1 MILFNYKLKQV
12 ILSHFQRQMTDIL
25 QDNLI
30 HPPGPT
36 DAYDIN
42 TTDDSFLIINKLL
55 AEYGDIVRIKSST
68 RRTDSYL
75 INNPEFIKHI
85 LLKNYQ
91 NYKKGVGFER
101 VKMLLGNGI
110 ITSDGAFW
118 RKQRRMIQPAFSKAM
133 IESQVEMVQKCN
145 TERMQ
150 KWQGLLAGNE
160 SVEIDISYEASDL
173 ALDIVMRVLFSDDV
187 DTMLEESG
195 ENPFAFLTED
205 PTRDIKVVLK
215 YRSLMSLLL
224 KYIQARRN
232 STKKYNDFVSVFVD
246 ARDKDTGEGMTDKEL
261 LDEVMTMIVAGHETS
276 AITLTWVWYFMAK
289 YPHIDKAVQD
299 EIIHSGIVGAPGFND
314 LEKIPYIKQVT
325 EEALRIYPPVW
336 LFTRKAIEDDRL
348 GEYNIPAGSDI
359 FLSPY
364 YLHRN
369 KAFWDDPESFRP
381 ERFSA
386 DLQKQQHKFSYL
398 PFSAG
403 PRRCIG
409 DFFATVEMQ
418 IHVGLIAQKFRF
430 ELITDAVPELEASI
444 NMRAKDPIILK
455 MYKR

>member
-1 MILFNYKLKQV
+1 
-12 ILSHFQRQMTDIL
+12 MTEIL
-25 QDNLI
+25 QDKLI
-30 HPPGPT
+30 NPPEPAE
-36 DAYDIN
+36 AYDIN
-42 TTDDSFLIINKLL
+42 TTDESFVLIEKLL
-55 AEYGDIVRIKSST
+55 GEYGDIVRVKSKT
-68 RRTDSYL
+68 RNHDSYL
-75 INNPEFIKHI
+75 VNNPEFIKHI

-110 ITSDGAFW
+110 IVSDGPFW
-118 RKQRRMIQPAFSKAM
+118 RKQRRLIQPAFSKAM
-133 IESQVEMVQKCN
+133 IESQVEMIQKCN
-145 TERMQ
+145 IERMA
-150 KWQGLLAGNE
+150 KWQAMLGSNE

-173 ALDIVMRVLFSDDV
+173 ALDIVLRVLFSDDV
-187 DTMLEESG
+187 DSLLNESG

-205 PTRDIKVVLK
+205 PTRDVQVVLK
-215 YRSLMSLLL
+215 YRSLMNILLEL
-224 KYIQARRN
+224 IQARRTT
-232 STKKYNDFVSVFVD
+232 TKKYNDFVSVFVA
-246 ARDKDTGEGMTDKEL
+246 ARDKDTGEGMSDKEL

-289 YPHIDKAVQD
+289 YPHVDQSVQD
-299 EIIHSGIVGAPGFND
+299 EIKTSKIAGAPGFDD
-314 LEKIPYIKQVT
+314 LDKIPYIKQVT

-336 LFTRKAIEDDRL
+336 LFTRKAIADDQL
-348 GEYNIPAGSDI
+348 GPYAIPAGADI

-369 KAFWDDPESFRP
+369 ETFWNEPEVYRP

-386 DLQKQQHKFSYL
+386 DEQKEQHKFSYI

-418 IHVGLIAQKFRF
+418 IHVGLMAQKFRF
-430 ELITDAVPELEASI
+430 ELLSDTVPELEASI

-455 MYKR
+455 MSKR

>member
-1 MILFNYKLKQV
+1 
-12 ILSHFQRQMTDIL
+12 MTEIL
-25 QDNLI
+25 QDKLI
-30 HPPGPT
+30 NPPEPAE
-36 DAYDIN
+36 AYDIN
-42 TTDDSFLIINKLL
+42 TTDESFVLIEKLL
-55 AEYGDIVRIKSST
+55 GEYGDIVRVKSKT
-68 RRTDSYL
+68 RNHDSYL

-110 ITSDGAFW
+110 IVSDGPFW
-118 RKQRRMIQPAFSKAM
+118 RKQRRLIQPAFSKAM

-145 TERMQ
+145 IERMA
-150 KWQGLLAGNE
+150 KWQAILGSNE

-173 ALDIVMRVLFSDDV
+173 ALDIVLRVLFSDDV
-187 DTMLEESG
+187 DSLLNDSG

-205 PTRDIKVVLK
+205 PTRDVQVVLK
-215 YRSLMSLLL
+215 YRSLMNILLEL
-224 KYIQARRN
+224 IQARRTT
-232 STKKYNDFVSVFVD
+232 TKKYNDFVSVFVA
-246 ARDKDTGEGMTDKEL
+246 ARDKDTGEGMSDKEL

-289 YPHIDKAVQD
+289 YPHVDQSVQD
-299 EIIHSGIVGAPGFND
+299 EIKTSKISGAPGFDD
-314 LEKIPYIKQVT
+314 LDKIPYIKQVT

-336 LFTRKAIEDDRL
+336 LFTRKAIEADQL
-348 GEYNIPAGSDI
+348 GPYAIPAGSDI

-369 KAFWDDPESFRP
+369 ETFWNEPEVYRP

-386 DLQKQQHKFSYL
+386 DEQKEQHKFSYI

-418 IHVGLIAQKFRF
+418 IHVGLMAQKFRF
-430 ELITDAVPELEASI
+430 ELLNDMVPELEASI
-444 NMRAKDPIILK
+444 NMRAKNPIILK
-455 MYKR
+455 MRKR

>member
-1 MILFNYKLKQV
+1 
-12 ILSHFQRQMTDIL
+12 MTDIL

-30 HPPGPT
+30 YPPGPKE
-36 DAYDIN
+36 AYDIN
-42 TTDDSFLIINKLL
+42 TTDDSFVVIDKLL
-55 AEYGDIVRIKSST
+55 VEYGNIVRIKSKT
-68 RRTDSYL
+68 RRGDSYL

-118 RKQRRMIQPAFSKAM
+118 RKQRRLIQPAFSKAM

-145 TERMQ
+145 IERMQ
-150 KWQGLLAGNE
+150 KWQAMLGSSE
-160 SVEIDISYEASDL
+160 YTEIDISYEASDL
-173 ALDIVMRVLFSDDV
+173 ALDIIMRVLFSDDV
-187 DTMLEESG
+187 DTILDESG

-224 KYIQARRN
+224 RYIQARRTT
-232 STKKYNDFVSVFVD
+232 TKKYNDFVSVFVA
-246 ARDKDTGEGMTDKEL
+246 ARDKDTGEMMSDKEL

-289 YPHIDKAVQD
+289 YPQVDKAVQD
-299 EIIHSGIVGAPGFND
+299 EILQANISGAPGFND
-314 LEKIPYIKQVT
+314 LDKIPYIKQVT

-336 LFTRKAIEDDRL
+336 LFTRKAIEADQL
-348 GEYNIPAGSDI
+348 GEYTIPAGSDI

-369 KAFWDDPESFRP
+369 TKFWNEPEEYRP
-381 ERFSA
+381 ERFGSE
-386 DLQKQQHKFSYL
+386 LQKQQHKFSYL

-418 IHVGLIAQKFRF
+418 IHVGLMAQKFRF
-430 ELITDAVPELEASI
+430 ELLDESVPELEANI
-444 NMRAKDPIILK
+444 NMRAKNPIILK

>member
-1 MILFNYKLKQV
+1 
-12 ILSHFQRQMTDIL
+12 MTEIL
-25 QDNLI
+25 QDKLI
-30 HPPGPT
+30 NPPEPAE
-36 DAYDIN
+36 AYDIN
-42 TTDDSFLIINKLL
+42 TTDESFVLIEKLL
-55 AEYGDIVRIKSST
+55 GEYGDIVRVKSKT
-68 RRTDSYL
+68 RNHDSYL

-110 ITSDGAFW
+110 IVSDGPFW
-118 RKQRRMIQPAFSKAM
+118 RKQRRLIQPAFSKAM
-133 IESQVEMVQKCN
+133 IESQVEMIQKCN
-145 TERMQ
+145 IERMA
-150 KWQGLLAGNE
+150 KWQAILGSNE

-173 ALDIVMRVLFSDDV
+173 ALDIVLRVLFSDDV
-187 DTMLEESG
+187 DSLLNDSG

-205 PTRDIKVVLK
+205 PTRDVQVVLK
-215 YRSLMSLLL
+215 YRSLMNILLEL
-224 KYIQARRN
+224 IQARRTT
-232 STKKYNDFVSVFVD
+232 TKKYNDFVSVFVA
-246 ARDKDTGEGMTDKEL
+246 ARDKDTGEGMSDKEL

-289 YPHIDKAVQD
+289 YPHVDQSVQD
-299 EIIHSGIVGAPGFND
+299 EIKTSKISGAPGFDD
-314 LEKIPYIKQVT
+314 LDKIPYIKQVT

-336 LFTRKAIEDDRL
+336 LFTRKAIEADQL
-348 GEYNIPAGSDI
+348 GPYAIPAGSDI

-369 KAFWDDPESFRP
+369 ETFWNEPEVYRP

-386 DLQKQQHKFSYL
+386 DEQKEQHKFSYI

-418 IHVGLIAQKFRF
+418 IHVGLMAQKFRF
-430 ELITDAVPELEASI
+430 ELLNDMVPELEASI
-444 NMRAKDPIILK
+444 NMRAKNPIILK
-455 MYKR
+455 MRKR

>member
-1 MILFNYKLKQV
+1 
-12 ILSHFQRQMTDIL
+12 MTEIL
-25 QDNLI
+25 QDKLI
-30 HPPGPT
+30 NPPEPAE
-36 DAYDIN
+36 AYDIN
-42 TTDDSFLIINKLL
+42 TTDESFVLIEKLL
-55 AEYGDIVRIKSST
+55 GEYGDIVRVKSKT
-68 RRTDSYL
+68 RNHDSYL

-110 ITSDGAFW
+110 IVSDGPFW
-118 RKQRRMIQPAFSKAM
+118 RKQRRLIQPAFSKAM

-145 TERMQ
+145 IERMA
-150 KWQGLLAGNE
+150 KWQAMLGSNE

-173 ALDIVMRVLFSDDV
+173 ALDIVLRVLFSDDV
-187 DTMLEESG
+187 DSLLNESG

-205 PTRDIKVVLK
+205 PTRDVQVVLK
-215 YRSLMSLLL
+215 YRSLMHVLLGL
-224 KYIQARRN
+224 IRARRT
-232 STKKYNDFVSVFVD
+232 TKKIYNDFVSVFVA
-246 ARDKDTGEGMTDKEL
+246 ARDKDTGEGMSDKEL

-289 YPHIDKAVQD
+289 YPRVDQSVQD
-299 EIIHSGIVGAPGFND
+299 EIKSSNITGAPGFDD

-336 LFTRKAIEDDRL
+336 LFTRKAIKADQL
-348 GEYNIPAGSDI
+348 GPYTIPAGADI

-369 KAFWDDPESFRP
+369 ESFWNEPEVYRP

-386 DLQKQQHKFSYL
+386 DEQKEQHKFSYI

-418 IHVGLIAQKFRF
+418 IHVGLMAQKFRF
-430 ELITDAVPELEASI
+430 ELLNDTVPELEASI

-455 MYKR
+455 MSKR

>member
-1 MILFNYKLKQV
+1 
-12 ILSHFQRQMTDIL
+12 MTEIL
-25 QDNLI
+25 QDKLI
-30 HPPGPT
+30 NPPEPAE
-36 DAYDIN
+36 AYDIN
-42 TTDDSFLIINKLL
+42 TTDESFVLIEKLL
-55 AEYGDIVRIKSST
+55 GEYGDIVRVKSKT
-68 RRTDSYL
+68 RNHDSYL
-75 INNPEFIKHI
+75 VNNPEFIKHI

-110 ITSDGAFW
+110 IVSDGPFW
-118 RKQRRMIQPAFSKAM
+118 RKQRRLIQPAFSKAM
-133 IESQVEMVQKCN
+133 IESQVEMIQKCN
-145 TERMQ
+145 IERMA
-150 KWQGLLAGNE
+150 KWQAMLGSNE

-173 ALDIVMRVLFSDDV
+173 ALDIVLRVLFSDDV
-187 DTMLEESG
+187 DSLLNDSG

-205 PTRDIKVVLK
+205 PTRDVQVVLK
-215 YRSLMSLLL
+215 YRSLMNILLEL
-224 KYIQARRN
+224 IQARRTT
-232 STKKYNDFVSVFVD
+232 TKKYNDFVSVFVA
-246 ARDKDTGEGMTDKEL
+246 ARDKDTGEGMSDKEL

-289 YPHIDKAVQD
+289 YPHVDQSVQD
-299 EIIHSGIVGAPGFND
+299 EIKTSKIAGAPGFDD
-314 LEKIPYIKQVT
+314 LDKIPYIKQVT

-336 LFTRKAIEDDRL
+336 LFTRKAIADDQL
-348 GEYNIPAGSDI
+348 GPYAIPAGADI

-369 KAFWDDPESFRP
+369 ETFWNEPEVYRP

-386 DLQKQQHKFSYL
+386 DEQKEQHKFSYI

-418 IHVGLIAQKFRF
+418 IHVGLMAQKFRF
-430 ELITDAVPELEASI
+430 ELLSDTVPELEASI

-455 MYKR
+455 MSKR